1 MGRCRSFSPPCPTA
15 GRVIARILGKAL
27 LWAITA
33 ALATAILFEVFGIS
47 IPVILAL
54 RAGGSPTAWAVWG
67 FWSIVPVLALV
78 LGAQLP
84 LVFLMGT
91 IWTALVRRQPHVDQ
105 TRRGFLLG
113 CLIVSLPATL
123 IAGAPQPSN
132 LLRDLTARSGIS
144 IAVAALILI
153 VLGFLGVLLPRLIIP
168 GLKQGQLIPPLA
180 ETAQEPVR

>member
-1 MGRCRSFSPPCPTA
+1 
-15 GRVIARILGKAL
+15 VIARIFAKAL

-33 ALATAILFEVFGIS
+33 ALAMAIVCETLAVS
-47 IPVILAL
+47 VIVIATLHG
-54 RAGGSPTAWAVWG
+54 GGSVKAWAVWG
-67 FWSIVPVLALV
+67 FWTALQAVIVVV
-78 LGAQLP
+78 GIQLP
-84 LVFLMGT
+84 LVFLMGI
-91 IWTALVRRQPHVDQ
+91 IWIALVRRQPHVDQ

-180 ETAQEPVR
+180 ETA